1 MNFIAQ
7 FKTATQVPI
16 PEAGYGS
23 VFLDANDEG
32 TPKVKLSDNT
42 IVNLNGHAGWSPII
56 NAEVSGEKYLFKIVG
71 WTGGEGTPPS
81 LTGYFTATGI
91 SPNINDALNYRG
103 PQGPQGSSSI
113 TLGEF
118 TAIFD
123 LNNEQAFCYVND
135 ANVSS
140 ANPPMG
146 LTILQPFYWD
156 LSFTV
161 AVETIYDGAF
171 TAYVYATDINGHTLT
186 GIQLPP
192 MVVKYFTQTGL
203 IQI

>member
-16 PEAGYGS
+16 PEVGYGS
-23 VFLDANDEG
+23 VFLDSNDGG

-42 IVNLNGHAGWSPII
+42 IVNLDGNTGWSPII
-56 NAEVSGEKYLFKIVG
+56 NAEVYGEKYLFKIVG

-91 SPNINDALNYRG
+91 SPNVGDALNYRG
-103 PQGPQGSSSI
+103 PQGSQGSSGI

-118 TAIFD
+118 YVTFD
-123 LNNEQAFCYVND
+123 LNNEQKYCYVVD
-135 ANVSS
+135 ANVSA

-146 LTILQPFYWD
+146 LTVLQPFYWD

-161 AVETIYDGAF
+161 AVETTYDGAF
-171 TAYVYATDINGHTLT
+171 VAYVYAMDINGHTLT

-192 MVVKYFTQTGL
+192 MSVKYFTQTK
-203 IQI
+203 